1 MKLWEGIS
9 RTVAAASGLPFAI
22 SARHAAGGG
31 CINAAWVIEGE
42 GRRYFVKV
50 NEAASL
56 PMFEAEAEGLRELA
70 RAAAIRVPEPVCCG
84 AAGGSAF
91 LVLEHLSLG
100 HGGTRAAAR
109 LGEQLACL
117 HRVTAPQFGWRR
129 ANTIGATLQAND
141 WTSDWLIFWRRHRLG
156 FQLDLAA
163 RKGCPARLRDEGA
176 RLLETFPQL
185 FQGYAPVPSLLHG
198 DLWSGNAAYDESGM
212 PVIFDPAVYYGD
224 READLAMTE
233 LFGGFPQDFYAA
245 YRRNWPLDSGYAV
258 RRTLYNL
265 YHILNHFNLFGGGY
279 AAQAESMI
287 AALLAE
293 TR

>member
-1 MKLWEGIS
+1 MNPWDDIRQTITAATGVPFKL
-9 RTVAAASGLPFAI
+9 A
-22 SARHAAGGG
+22 ARHGVGGG

-42 GRRYFVKV
+42 GRRYFVKI

-70 RAAAIRVPEPVCCG
+70 RADAVRVPEPVCSG
-84 AAGGSAF
+84 VAGGSAF
-91 LVLEHLSLG
+91 LVLEHLSFG
-100 HGGTRAAAR
+100 HGGAQAAAH
-109 LGEQLACL
+109 LGEQLAQL
-117 HRVTAPQFGWRR
+117 HRATAPQYGWRR
-129 ANTIGATLQAND
+129 DNAIGATLQVND
-141 WTSDWLIFWRRHRLG
+141 WTGEWIAFWRKHRLG

-163 RKGCPARLRDEGA
+163 RKGCPARLRDEGE
-176 RLLETFPQL
+176 RLLEVFPQM

-198 DLWSGNAAYDESGM
+198 DLWSGNADYDESGI
-212 PVIFDPAVYYGD
+212 PVLFDPAVYYGD

-233 LFGGFPQDFYAA
+233 LFGGFPPDFYAA
-245 YRRNWPLDSGYAV
+245 YRRNWPLDPGYAA

-279 AAQAESMI
+279 AAQAQRMI